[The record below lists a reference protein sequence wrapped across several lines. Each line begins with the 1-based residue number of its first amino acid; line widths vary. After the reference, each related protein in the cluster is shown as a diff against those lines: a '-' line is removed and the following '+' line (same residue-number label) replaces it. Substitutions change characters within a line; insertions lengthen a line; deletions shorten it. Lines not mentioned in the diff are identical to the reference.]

1 MNKKCKISYLKAES
15 AGSYNAERDRAENFI
30 GRRIAQFRRQRG
42 LSLAEFKTRLEAFGV
57 SVSPAAIN
65 KWEKGGSAPNAYQ
78 LIAVSKALQLGED
91 MSCFISGASHE
102 LNEEGLRRLSEY
114 RADLVASGRYRP
126 EKECI
131 VEYIDMPV
139 SYLSVSAGT
148 GEFLGEDNFEMVS
161 FPAASVPRG
170 AVFGVRVA
178 GDSMEPVY
186 HDGQI
191 VWVSPCESLKKGEVG
206 IFIYEGEGYL
216 KVYGE
221 SMPPEEQ
228 WDAVA
233 DSYGAVRPQPV
244 LISYNKVYEPK
255 KVREGSDLRIV
266 GKVL

>member
-1 MNKKCKISYLKAES
+1 MEKKSKISYLNTER
-15 AGSYNAERDRAENFI
+15 AGSYNADRDRAENFI
-30 GRRIAQFRRQRG
+30 GRRIAEARGQRG
-42 LSLAEFKTRLEAFGV
+42 LSLSAFKARLELFGV
-57 SVSPAAIN
+57 SISPAAIN
-65 KWEKGGSAPNAYQ
+65 KWEKGGSTPSAYQ

-91 MSCFISGASHE
+91 MSYFMSSAGNE

-126 EKECI
+126 EKECVI
-131 VEYIDMPV
+131 EYIDMPV
-139 SYLSVSAGT
+139 SYLAVSAGT
-148 GEFLGEDNFEMVS
+148 GEFLDEDNFEMVS

-170 AVFGVRVA
+170 ASFGVRVS

-191 VWVSPCESLKKGEVG
+191 VWVHPCESLKTGEVG
-206 IFIYEGEGYL
+206 IFVYDGEGYL

-221 SMPPEEQ
+221 SMPGEEQ

-244 LISYNKVYEPK
+244 LISYNKAYEPK
-255 KVREGSDLRIV
+255 KIQPGSAFRIV

>member
-1 MNKKCKISYLKAES
+1 MNKSCKISHLKNVAEET
-15 AGSYNAERDRAENFI
+15 YNAEREREINFI
-30 GRRIAQFRRQRG
+30 GRKIAKARNQRG
-42 LSLAEFKTRLEAFGV
+42 LSLSAFAAKLEEYGV
-57 SVSPAAIN
+57 WVSPAAIN

-78 LIAVSKALQLGED
+78 LIAISEALNLAGD
-91 MSCFISGASHE
+91 MSYFMSGARAE
-102 LNEEGLRRLSEY
+102 LNEEGLRRLADY

-126 EKECI
+126 EKKCVI
-131 VEYIDMPV
+131 EYIDMPV
-139 SYLSVSAGT
+139 SYLAVSAGT

-170 AVFGVRVA
+170 ASFGVRVS

-191 VWVSPCESLKKGEVG
+191 VWVSPCESLRRGEVG
-206 IFIYEGEGYL
+206 IFIYNGEGYL
-216 KVYGE
+216 KLYE
-221 SMPPEEQ
+221 EHMPDEEQ

-244 LISYNKVYEPK
+244 LISYNKAYEPK
-255 KVREGSDLRIV
+255 KIQAGSDFRIV